1 MKRIYL
7 MYNRNMSTSIVQRFT
22 QQIIPILERYRVP
35 KAAFFG
41 SLVSGRLTP
50 ISDVDILVMPPK
62 GMSFLDFV
70 ALKQDIED
78 VIKEDVD
85 LVSYNGISPYL
96 KESILGSQNVF
107 YETTH

>member
-1 MKRIYL
+1 
-7 MYNRNMSTSIVQRFT
+7 MYNTDMSTPIVSRYT
-22 QQIIPILERYRVP
+22 QQIIPILQRYRVP

-41 SLVSGRLTP
+41 SLVAGGLTP
-50 ISDVDILVMPPK
+50 TSDVDILVMPPK
-62 GMSFLDFV
+62 GMSLLDFV

-96 KESILGSQNVF
+96 KESILGSQYVF

>member
-1 MKRIYL
+1 M
-7 MYNRNMSTSIVQRFT
+7 NTPIVTRFSG
-22 QQIIPILERYRVP
+22 QIIPILERYGVP
-35 KAAFFG
+35 RAAFFG
-41 SLVSGRLTP
+41 SLVTGGHTTT
-50 ISDVDILVMPPK
+50 SDVDILVMPPK
-62 GMSFLDFV
+62 GMSLLGFV

-96 KESILGSQNVF
+96 KESILNNQHIF

>member
-1 MKRIYL
+1 M
-7 MYNRNMSTSIVQRFT
+7 NTPIVTRYSE
-22 QQIIPILERYRVP
+22 QIIPILQRYHVS

-41 SLVSGRLTP
+41 SLVVGGLTP
-50 ISDVDILVMPPK
+50 SSDVDILVMPPK
-62 GMSFLDFV
+62 GMSLLDFV

-96 KESILGSQNVF
+96 KESILDNQYVF
-107 YETTH
+107 YEATN

>member
-1 MKRIYL
+1 M
-7 MYNRNMSTSIVQRFT
+7 NTSIVARYI
-22 QQIIPILERYRVP
+22 QQITPILDRYGVP

-41 SLVSGRLTP
+41 SLVAGRLTP
-50 ISDVDILVMPPK
+50 TSDVDILVMPPK

-85 LVSYNGISPYL
+85 LVSYNGMSPYL
-96 KESILGSQNVF
+96 KESILGSQYVF
-107 YETTH
+107 YETTN

>member
-1 MKRIYL
+1 MAMNTL
-7 MYNRNMSTSIVQRFT
+7 QRYSG
-22 QQIIPILERYRVP
+22 QIIPILERYHVP

-41 SLVSGRLTP
+41 SLVVGGLTP
-50 ISDVDILVMPPK
+50 TSDVDILVMPPK
-62 GMSFLDFV
+62 GMSLLDFV

-78 VIKEDVD
+78 VTKEDVD

-96 KESILGSQNVF
+96 KESILDNQYVF

>member
-1 MKRIYL
+1 
-7 MYNRNMSTSIVQRFT
+7 MSTSIVRRYT
-22 QQIIPILERYRVP
+22 QQIIPILQRYRVP

-41 SLVSGRLTP
+41 SLIAGGLTRAN
-50 ISDVDILVMPPK
+50 DVDILIMPPK
-62 GMSFLDFV
+62 GMSLLDFV

-85 LVSYNGISPYL
+85 LVSYNGLSPYL
-96 KESILGSQNVF
+96 KESILGSQYVF